1 MIFLL
6 HLSSG
11 WNPIQ
16 WKQMRPK
23 QARPLPSRSVP
34 FRSASTY
41 QQMVIRRAQRRA
53 KRSKSY

>member
-34 FRSASTY
+34 FGLHLPTDGD
-41 QQMVIRRAQRRA
+41 QTRAA
-53 KRSKSY
+53 